1 MQSRQAVHSVLP
13 ERRAAIAQ
21 AVGRVREVEREL
33 GVTPEALAEI
43 RAILLELSERRE
55 LFPQDDFPPVR
66 DERGFDSVYRLS
78 EDEDHRFALYMS
90 TALPGKKVAPH
101 NHTTWAVIVGVQGNE
116 ENFFYERAD
125 DGARPGYATLRRIG
139 EEVVR
144 PGSGVCLMPE
154 HIHHIQVTGDQP
166 TLHLHMY
173 GLALDRLG
181 ERVSYDVQAGTV
193 KTMRVTPNIREAR

>member
-1 MQSRQAVHSVLP
+1 MQAMQAVQSMQQ
-13 ERRAAIAQ
+13 ERRAAIAETVKQ
-21 AVGRVREVEREL
+21 VRDVERRL

-43 RAILLELSERRE
+43 RKILLNLSDRRE
-55 LFPQDDFPPVR
+55 LFPQDDFPPAR
-66 DERGFDSVYRLS
+66 DERGFDAVYRLA

-90 TALPGKKVAPH
+90 TALPGKKVPPH
-101 NHTTWAVIVGVQGNE
+101 NHTTWAVIVGVQGEE

-125 DGARPGYATLRRIG
+125 DGSQPGRAELRQIR

-154 HIHHIQVTGDQP
+154 DIHHIQVTGSQP

-173 GLALDRLG
+173 GLALNHLG
-181 ERVSYDVQAGTV
+181 ERVSFDPQAGTV
-193 KTMRVTPNIREAR
+193 KTMRTTPNIREAR